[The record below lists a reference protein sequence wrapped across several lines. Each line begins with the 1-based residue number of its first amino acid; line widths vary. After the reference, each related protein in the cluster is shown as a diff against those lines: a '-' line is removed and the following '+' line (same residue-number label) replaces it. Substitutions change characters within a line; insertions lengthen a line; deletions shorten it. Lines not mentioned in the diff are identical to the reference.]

1 MVIRKVLR
9 SSYRLEQKLEST
21 VEKLLAFNSAIDS
34 IGRTVNPELRYF
46 YLALRDQFNKTQ
58 IFDVFKAHSNYLLP
72 GKYSRIGVEPEKS
85 LLVSLM
91 ADLRYEG
98 YQYQF
103 VRAQFYS
110 AIVEHYYL
118 KDVENAL
125 ATNDPAV
132 LQEYRRF
139 KQKGIL
145 YSIFPSLGTLIRV
158 FIFPKVSK
166 AALFDINCSLGDYE
180 HDYFLLHDRKL
191 LEYFWSFCFPPQ

>member
-1 MVIRKVLR
+1 LRTNTSLVIRKVLR

-103 VRAQFYS
+103 VRAFS
-110 AIVEHYYL
+110 
-118 KDVENAL
+118 K
-125 ATNDPAV
+125 
-132 LQEYRRF
+132 
-139 KQKGIL
+139 
-145 YSIFPSLGTLIRV
+145 SIESRSI
-158 FIFPKVSK
+158 
-166 AALFDINCSLGDYE
+166 
-180 HDYFLLHDRKL
+180 
-191 LEYFWSFCFPPQ
+191 